1 MFFIRDNFQLTD
13 TIRFS
18 FELSSSFCHWIA
30 CQIARTITSLLV
42 NQKFQLSSFKLLR
55 VDCSNTEMYTM
66 SHADIVYQAFLVKS
80 WHRWF
85 VKCIF
90 SVLNAVKV
98 NRECDKTC
106 F

>member
-1 MFFIRDNFQLTD
+1 MQV
-13 TIRFS
+13 
-18 FELSSSFCHWIA
+18 FE
-30 CQIARTITSLLV
+30 
-42 NQKFQLSSFKLLR
+42 
-55 VDCSNTEMYTM
+55 EMYTM